1 MVYLRSAIIHPMDK
15 KVIVHDGKI
24 KLDGWAYSGGG
35 NWVERVEVSP
45 DGYVFYFCL
54 FPLFTH
60 SLYKAAMSGMQSPK
74 RISLRRY
81 ANP

>member
-1 MVYLRSAIIHPMDK
+1 MDK

-45 DGYVFYFCL
+45 DGYVFIFAYFPCL
-54 FPLFTH
+54 LILFIKRPC
-60 SLYKAAMSGMQSPK
+60 LVCSP
-74 RISLRRY
+74 RRESH
-81 ANP
+81 

>member
-1 MVYLRSAIIHPMDK
+1 MNTNRILYRRSAIIHPVDK

-45 DGYVFYFCL
+45 DGYNL
-54 FPLFTH
+54 SPFP
-60 SLYKAAMSGMQSPK
+60 
-74 RISLRRY
+74 
-81 ANP
+81 